1 MLMAVMM
8 VIKVDVNDYD
18 DDGGSNDD
26 NNYDDNDDKEAAF
39 YD

>member
-18 DDGGSNDD
+18 DDVGSN
-26 NNYDDNDDKEAAF
+26 DDNDDKEAAF